1 MGDAKKLWE
10 KAKASVV
17 GDQTLTL
24 GPYFSK
30 QVKDQ
35 TRHLLFVLARYKFA
49 ARLLPEGRPLKVLE
63 LGCNEGMGGLM
74 LIERGHQLTAL
85 DFDTAAIESA
95 KRTFGD
101 TGIDWRCEDFL
112 GKTYGA
118 HDAVVSIDVIEHID
132 PALEDR
138 YMETV
143 AGNLHEHGFAVIGTP
158 NDSASKFASNASQI
172 GHVNLFTHD
181 RLSALMNRYFHQSF
195 LFGVNDEVVHTG
207 FYPMSHYLMA
217 LGCSPRKSP
226 LPKSDAND

>member
-1 MGDAKKLWE
+1 MGDGRKLWE
-10 KAKASVV
+10 EAKGSVV
-17 GDQTLTL
+17 GDDTLTL

-49 ARLLPEGRPLKVLE
+49 ARLLPEARPLKVLE
-63 LGCNEGMGGLM
+63 LGCSEGLGALM
-74 LIERGHQLTAL
+74 LIERGHALTAI
-85 DFDTAAIESA
+85 DFDAAAIESA

-112 GKTYGA
+112 GKTYGVY
-118 HDAVVSIDVIEHID
+118 DAVVSIDVIEHINR
-132 PALEDR
+132 AHEDR
-138 YMETV
+138 YMATV

-158 NDSASKFASNASQI
+158 NDSASEYASEASRI
-172 GHVNLFTHD
+172 GHINMFSHD

-217 LGCSPRKSP
+217 LGCSPRTTP
-226 LPKSDAND
+226 LLEAENDG